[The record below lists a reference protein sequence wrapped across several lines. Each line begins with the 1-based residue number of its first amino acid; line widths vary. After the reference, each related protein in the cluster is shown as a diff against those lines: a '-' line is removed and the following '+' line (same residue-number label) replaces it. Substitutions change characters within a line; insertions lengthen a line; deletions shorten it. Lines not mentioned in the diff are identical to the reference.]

1 MYYYRIMESTET
13 IMNLGVNMAMNL
25 TMHSVQT
32 MRTVNKKLGI
42 EVNGRMNM
50 VKDMKRNLGSKR
62 ERVQIW
68 TQ

>member
-1 MYYYRIMESTET
+1 
-13 IMNLGVNMAMNL
+13 MNLGVNVAMNL